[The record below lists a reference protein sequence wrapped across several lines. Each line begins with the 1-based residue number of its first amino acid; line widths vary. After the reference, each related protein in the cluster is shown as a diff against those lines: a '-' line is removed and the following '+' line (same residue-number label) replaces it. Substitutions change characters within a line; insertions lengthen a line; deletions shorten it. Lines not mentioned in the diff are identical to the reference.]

1 MNALT
6 EKEILQC
13 LGLTFTYSA
22 DEDGGV
28 VIRKQLAALK
38 EAILKIWQKISKQM
52 LITVVAVP
60 KAMKTATNDL
70 IKCGYIMVAL
80 SKYCLNVV
88 LYYTRFSI

>member
-1 MNALT
+1 MRITVKLFSLSFPLSDLIRRCCAREKLNAPT

-38 EAILKIWQKISKQM
+38 EAILKKHMPKNKQ
-52 LITVVAVP
+52 ANANNSGSSAESDENGD
-60 KAMKTATNDL
+60 K
-70 IKCGYIMVAL
+70 
-80 SKYCLNVV
+80 
-88 LYYTRFSI
+88 